1 MKINFILALLYSSI
15 FSYKRIGKIPF
26 MMEFLFLGFEPR
38 TPYPF
43 FNILTRFNYR
53 GILRPIF
60 DTNIITNIV
69 WAFRLLVKKL
79 FSVFF
84 GRNRGS

>member
-1 MKINFILALLYSSI
+1 
-15 FSYKRIGKIPF
+15 
-26 MMEFLFLGFEPR
+26 MEFLFLKFEPR

-43 FNILTRFNYR
+43 FNILTQFNDR

-69 WAFRLLVKKL
+69 WAFRLFCKKNYFRCFLSEIGLVY
-79 FSVFF
+79 
-84 GRNRGS
+84 